1 MRAAKELW
9 RICTRVKD
17 AQGDFILFL
26 FFFFSNPI
34 LTDCLINGAGV
45 PTGPGV
51 AGVTLVSQ
59 HESDSEF
66 TPIIFPCAVMRR
78 QELIVQHCEYE
89 IKAAV
94 KLDSMI
100 P

>member
-1 MRAAKELW
+1 MHACQR
-9 RICTRVKD
+9 CTR
-17 AQGDFILFL
+17 GFYFL
-26 FFFFSNPI
+26 FFLNPI
-34 LTDCLINGAGV
+34 LTDCLINGARA
-45 PTGPGV
+45 PTGPGVAGV

-89 IKAAV
+89 IKAAM

-100 P
+100 M